1 MFIKNNPKDKI
12 YIELIDLAFEICEE
26 FVLVVRDD
34 ITKADNVEK
43 VLAKLQSSLKEV
55 KQQFKWPGTVYL
67 GERPVFVYYYNTDDH
82 AKEVLKEV
90 SNSLHDWIQPNL
102 PEDLSFIK
110 NSKPWLINTSHEKE
124 SYIRTNDEKEINRIQ
139 RIKGLEIRL

>member
-1 MFIKNNPKDKI
+1 MLYNKWLFIN
-12 YIELIDLAFEICEE
+12 
-26 FVLVVRDD
+26 
-34 ITKADNVEK
+34 NVEK

-55 KQQFKWPGTVYL
+55 KQQFKWPGTVYF

-90 SNSLHDWIQPNL
+90 SNSLHDWIHPKL

-124 SYIRTNDEKEINRIQ
+124 SYILTNDEEEINRIQ
-139 RIKGLEIRL
+139 KIKGLEIIL